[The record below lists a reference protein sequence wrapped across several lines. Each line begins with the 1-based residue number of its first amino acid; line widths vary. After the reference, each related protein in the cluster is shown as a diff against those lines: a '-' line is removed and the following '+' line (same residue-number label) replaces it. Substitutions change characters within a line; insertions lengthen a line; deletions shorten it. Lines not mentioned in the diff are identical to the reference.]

1 MSRKALPE
9 RFQALKNR
17 NKVHQALERRL
28 EDLGFEVSE
37 LWDNPIE
44 TVEQLAIMRT
54 LELLADPTL
63 TPRDRIRAV
72 EMAYKVLPLGE
83 LATLRSRQRFQEE
96 FRRRYTKDEAK
107 EESPRLELLTEKTNQ
122 PDRS

>member
-1 MSRKALPE
+1 MPRKVLPE

-17 NKVHQALERRL
+17 NKVHQRLEKRL
-28 EDLGFEVSE
+28 EDLGFEPSE

-44 TVEQLAIMRT
+44 AVEQLAVMRT

-72 EMAYKVLPLGE
+72 EMAYKVHPLGQ
-83 LATLRSRQRFQEE
+83 LATLHARQKAQEE
-96 FRRRYTKDEAK
+96 FRRRFAKDEPK
-107 EESPRLELLTEKTNQ
+107 EESPRLELLTEKTSEPN
-122 PDRS
+122 R

>member
-1 MSRKALPE
+1 MSRKVLPE

-17 NKVHQALERRL
+17 NKVHRMLERRL
-28 EDLGFEVSE
+28 EDLGFEPSE
-37 LWDNPIE
+37 LWDNPVE
-44 TVEQLAIMRT
+44 AVEQLAIMRT

-83 LATLRSRQRFQEE
+83 LATLRSRQRSQEE
-96 FRRRYTKDEAK
+96 FRRRYAKEEAK
-107 EESPRLELLTEKTNQ
+107 EESPRLELLTEKTSEPN
-122 PDRS
+122 R